1 MADESHLEKLR
12 GGVNAWNSW
21 RKEHPEVRPDLSE
34 AKLSNYCLSNANL
47 SSADLSHANLS
58 NANLY
63 SADLS
68 HANLY
73 SADLSHANL
82 PLANIYKADLSHA
95 TLSYAFLS
103 HTILSSANLSSANL
117 SSADLSH
124 ANLSHANIY
133 KADLSHATLSNATV
147 SNANLS
153 DATLARANLFA
164 ANLSNAD
171 LTGADFRDADL
182 RQASLVETTIKDAI
196 FTGCAVYGISVWNL
210 QGEPKDQSN
219 LNIISDIYY
228 KREPA
233 ITVDNLEVA
242 QFVYLLLHHEK
253 LRDVINTI
261 TSKAVLILG
270 RFGERKKYLK
280 AIAQELR
287 TYRKT
292 DVVNDKELGQQYL
305 PIIFDFEKPDQQTFT
320 ETVRTLA
327 HLSRFI
333 VVDLTD
339 PKSVPQELQ
348 ALEHIQ
354 VPITLALEEAR
365 PEKLEEQK
373 PEKKTLPVYS
383 VAEEE
388 QEKWPWVM
396 VNDAATYPGVVKEVF
411 CYTDVGNL
419 RNNVAGYIIAPAEKK
434 LKELLDTKAVG
445 LKKVW
450 SENTGELS

>member
-12 GGVNAWNSW
+12 EGVDAWNSW
-21 RKEHPEVRPDLSE
+21 RKEHPGGRPDLSA
-34 AKLSNYCLSNANL
+34 AKLSNDCLSNANL

-73 SADLSHANL
+73 SA
-82 PLANIYKADLSHA
+82 
-95 TLSYAFLS
+95 
-103 HTILSSANLSSANL
+103 NLSL
-117 SSADLSH
+117 
-124 ANLSHANIY
+124 ANIY

-219 LNIISDIYY
+219 LNIISDIYC

-242 QFVYLLLHHEK
+242 QFVYLLLNHEK
-253 LRDVINTI
+253 LRDVINII

-292 DVVNDKELGQQYL
+292 DVVNDKELGSSICQS
-305 PIIFDFEKPDQQTFT
+305 F
-320 ETVRTLA
+320 
-327 HLSRFI
+327 
-333 VVDLTD
+333 LT
-339 PKSVPQELQ
+339 
-348 ALEHIQ
+348 
-354 VPITLALEEAR
+354 
-365 PEKLEEQK
+365 
-373 PEKKTLPVYS
+373 
-383 VAEEE
+383 
-388 QEKWPWVM
+388 
-396 VNDAATYPGVVKEVF
+396 
-411 CYTDVGNL
+411 L
-419 RNNVAGYIIAPAEKK
+419 RNRISR
-434 LKELLDTKAVG
+434 LLPKRFG
-445 LKKVW
+445 LW
-450 SENTGELS
+450 PTCLAS